1 MKKEIKVVYGL
12 IYDDEL
18 NKRMGLNRFYHLNGN
33 IETDADGNEIYI
45 CSRWNEE
52 NMVECHVSWS
62 NEETKQIEDVAER
75 VDNLSVA
82 FQKFIERYTQIV
94 DCERNAKFIGVNLSE
109 LV

>member
-1 MKKEIKVVYGL
+1 MQ
-12 IYDDEL
+12 
-18 NKRMGLNRFYHLNGN
+18 
-33 IETDADGNEIYI
+33 
-45 CSRWNEE
+45 
-52 NMVECHVSWS
+52 

>member
-1 MKKEIKVVYGL
+1 MKKEISLKGKTAIVT
-12 IYDDEL
+12 
-18 NKRMGLNRFYHLNGN
+18 
-33 IETDADGNEIYI
+33 ETDADGNEIYI
-45 CSRWNEE
+45 CSRW
-52 NMVECHVSWS
+52 

>member
-18 NKRMGLNRFYHLNGN
+18 NKRMGLNRFYHLKGY
-33 IETDADGNEIYI
+33 IEPDADGNEIYI
-45 CSRWNEE
+45 CSRW
-52 NMVECHVSWS
+52 

>member
-18 NKRMGLNRFYHLNGN
+18 NKRMGLNRFYHLNGD

-52 NMVECHVSWS
+52 
-62 NEETKQIEDVAER
+62 TKQIEDVAER
-75 VDNLSVA
+75 VDNLVGSVA
-82 FQKFIERYTQIV
+82 EIYSSVIFKSSR
-94 DCERNAKFIGVNLSE
+94 L
-109 LV
+109 

>member
-33 IETDADGNEIYI
+33 IETDADGNELYI
-45 CSRWNEE
+45 CSRW
-52 NMVECHVSWS
+52 

>member
-18 NKRMGLNRFYHLNGN
+18 NKRLGLNRFYHLNGD
-33 IETDADGNEIYI
+33 IETDADGNGIYI
-45 CSRWNEE
+45 W
-52 NMVECHVSWS
+52 

-82 FQKFIERYTQIV
+82 
-94 DCERNAKFIGVNLSE
+94 L
-109 LV
+109 

>member
-18 NKRMGLNRFYHLNGN
+18 NKRMGLNRFYHLNGK

-45 CSRWNEE
+45 CSRW
-52 NMVECHVSWS
+52 

>member
-1 MKKEIKVVYGL
+1 MKKEIEVVYGL
-12 IYDDEL
+12 VYDDEL
-18 NKRMGLNRFYHLNGN
+18 NKRMGLNRFYHLNVDS
-33 IETDADGNEIYI
+33 ETDADGNEIYI
-45 CSRWNEE
+45 CSRW
-52 NMVECHVSWS
+52 

-82 FQKFIERYTQIV
+82 LQKFIERYTQIV

>member
-18 NKRMGLNRFYHLNGN
+18 NKRMGLNRFYHLNGD
-33 IETDADGNEIYI
+33 IETDADG
-45 CSRWNEE
+45 
-52 NMVECHVSWS
+52 

-82 FQKFIERYTQIV
+82 LQKFIERYTQIV